1 MKECNR
7 CFTEKEEK
15 EFYIKAVNND
25 GLHCMCKVCYK
36 KEYYNTKKRSDGLKL
51 CKVCGEDKPESEFYK
66 HRLICKNCLNDA
78 RRKK

>member
-7 CFTEKEEK
+7 CHTEKEEK
-15 EFYIKAVNND
+15 DFFKNAVNND
-25 GLHCMCKVCYK
+25 GLQCMCKVCYK

-51 CKVCGEDKPESEFYK
+51 CKVCGNDKPESEFYK
-66 HRLICKNCLNDA
+66 YMLTCKTCLSSI